1 MQATEGRHSVMDTNF
16 LSLLGKEDNC
26 GMKRALLEVIASG
39 VVTRPQDVERYAAC
53 TFFASVPSQEN
64 ANDSDAIIKTTVQF
78 LVQNEFVRL
87 QRCGDADSDGNKENE
102 NGIEEVTLSY
112 VTLFLKLLLLIL
124 SLRVLSYQ
132 SDLLNL
138 FSLISSKPELLTQ

>member
-1 MQATEGRHSVMDTNF
+1 MDTNF

-26 GMKRALLEVIASG
+26 GIKRALLEVIASG

-53 TFFASVPSQEN
+53 TFFASVPLQEN

-87 QRCGDADSDGNKENE
+87 QKCGDADRDGNKENQ
-102 NGIEEVTLSY
+102 NGIEEVTFNY
-112 VTLFLKLLLLIL
+112 VTLFHKFGQMKGAVMK
-124 SLRVLSYQ
+124 R
-132 SDLLNL
+132 
-138 FSLISSKPELLTQ
+138 SK